1 MKKIIV
7 ILSFVLLV
15 TAFIYFV
22 PSKTGQSMVMP
33 GELSAAHAELSQ
45 NCSACHTPI
54 KGVDDTKCI
63 SCHAYDKALLQRQ
76 PSSFHGFI
84 GHCSSCHVEHQGRN
98 ANLNTMDHEA
108 LIQIA
113 EEFLSENTPSQHEAS
128 ANHPLVSATESQLS
142 CVACHGTKDKHFG
155 LFGENCAQ
163 CHATTQWS
171 IPHFKH
177 PSVHSQDCAQ
187 CHKAPPSHYMEH
199 FVMISQK
206 VAHEESANVTQCYLC
221 HQTTSFND
229 IKGVGFY
236 KHH

>member
-7 ILSFVLLV
+7 ILSLVLLA
-15 TAFIYFV
+15 TASFYFV
-22 PSKTGQSMVMP
+22 RSKTGQGMVMP
-33 GELSAAHAELSQ
+33 GKLSAAHAELSQ

-76 PSSFHGFI
+76 PTAFHGLI
-84 GHCSSCHVEHQGRN
+84 GHCSSCHVEHQGLN

-108 LIQIA
+108 LIQIV
-113 EEFLSENTPSQHEAS
+113 EEFLDEKTLNQFPSH
-128 ANHPLVSATESQLS
+128 ANAPLVSAAESKLN
-142 CVACHGTKDKHFG
+142 CLTCHGTKDKHFG
-155 LFGENCAQ
+155 LFGPNCAQ
-163 CHATTQWS
+163 CHATTQWH
-171 IPHFKH
+171 IPDFKH

-187 CHKAPPSHYMEH
+187 CHQAPPSHYMEH
-199 FVMISQK
+199 FQMMDLKIT
-206 VAHEESANVTQCYLC
+206 HEEHANVTQCYLC

-229 IKGVGFY
+229 IKGVGFC